1 MSPLTVGNT
10 ITRIILGA
18 ILGLIAAGGLWAI
31 VRLVVDPDNRL
42 ESVLGVLTSA
52 AIVVIG
58 VWLWRRMPTLK
69 E

>member
-1 MSPLTVGNT
+1 MTSPLTVGNT

-58 VWLWRRMPTLK
+58 VWFWRRMPRSP
-69 E
+69 

>member
-31 VRLVVDPDNRL
+31 VRLVVDPNNRL

-58 VWLWRRMPTLK
+58 VWFWRRMPRSP
-69 E
+69 